1 MTKRNDGTAAA
12 SGVTFQLI
20 APSLLQDSW
29 VLLVDNGDGQWHT
42 AATGPASSQEL
53 MVQLVQA
60 FAMVTTSNGPH
71 EATAEQRAKTSRLHL
86 PGK

>member
-12 SGVTFQLI
+12 AGVTFQLI

-60 FAMVTTSNGPH
+60 FGMVTTNGAH
-71 EATAEQRAKTSRLHL
+71 EDTAEQRAKRNGLQL